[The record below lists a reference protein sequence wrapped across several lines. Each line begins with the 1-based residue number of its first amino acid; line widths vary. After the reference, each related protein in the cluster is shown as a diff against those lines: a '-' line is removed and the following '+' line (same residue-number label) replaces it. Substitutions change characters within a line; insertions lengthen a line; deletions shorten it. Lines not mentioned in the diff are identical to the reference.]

1 MRKPRSYRL
10 QCPIARAL
18 DRVGDRWA
26 LFILRDLH
34 AGPARFGDLQT
45 GLPGLASN
53 LLTTRLQQ
61 LMADGLIVHEQ
72 AEHGAM
78 VYALT
83 PAGEET
89 APILFE
95 LAMFGSQFPAPPD
108 RRRPGNL
115 RTVAITLQ
123 EALRRVVTNEEMLI
137 EFVLDDE
144 PFAINIGEGQVRVLY
159 KAASNA
165 PLSVATNY
173 DAMMMRVDGNMSMQV
188 FSREHVELRR
198 GTKKAAM
205 QFAGLL
211 AKAFSK

>member
-1 MRKPRSYRL
+1 MTKPRSYRL

-34 AGPARFGDLQT
+34 AGPARFGDLQA

-53 LLTTRLQQ
+53 LLTTRLKQ
-61 LMADGLIVHEQ
+61 LMADGLIEHQQ

-83 PAGEET
+83 PVGEQT

-115 RTVAITLQ
+115 RTVAVTLQ
-123 EALRRVVTNEEMLI
+123 EALRRVLTNEEMRI
-137 EFVLDDE
+137 EFTVDDE
-144 PFAINIGEGQVRVLY
+144 PFAIDIGEGQVRVSY
-159 KAASNA
+159 KAASDA
-165 PLSVATNY
+165 PLAVATEY
-173 DAMMMRVDGNMSMQV
+173 EAMMTLADGNMSMQE
-188 FSREHVELRR
+188 FSRKHVELRR
-198 GTKKAAM
+198 GTKKAAK